1 MLILASA
8 IAHTFWLEKIIFN
21 YLIVQNLYL

>member
-21 YLIVQNLYL
+21 YLIVQN